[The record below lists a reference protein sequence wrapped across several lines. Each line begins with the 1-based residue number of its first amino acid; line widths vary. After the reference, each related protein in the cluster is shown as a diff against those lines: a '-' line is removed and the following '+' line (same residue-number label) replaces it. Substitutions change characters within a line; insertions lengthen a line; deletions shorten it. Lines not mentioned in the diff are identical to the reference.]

1 MNSRP
6 HPFVLLASSVAISAQ
21 AHHLTDEKPATLV
34 DELLAALAH
43 PATHPELI
51 ALLVVP
57 IAVIVG
63 LWIAARRLRR

>member
-6 HPFVLLASSVAISAQ
+6 RLFVLLASWVAIPAQ
-21 AHHLTDEKPATLV
+21 AHHLSDEKPATLV

-43 PATHPELI
+43 PAMHPELI
-51 ALLVVP
+51 AWLVVP
-57 IAVIVG
+57 IAVILG